1 MMKYLE
7 GEEITNEELKAA
19 IRKATINVE
28 FFPVLCGSTA
38 GCCYPCNRAPV
49 VVVQPDMEWLG
60 PITPD
65 GAPALVKRLTR

>member
-1 MMKYLE
+1 MLFDLAGALDE
-7 GEEITNEELKAA
+7 S
-19 IRKATINVE
+19 
-28 FFPVLCGSTA
+28 VLLTTA
-38 GCCYPCNRAPV
+38 GCCYPCNQAPV